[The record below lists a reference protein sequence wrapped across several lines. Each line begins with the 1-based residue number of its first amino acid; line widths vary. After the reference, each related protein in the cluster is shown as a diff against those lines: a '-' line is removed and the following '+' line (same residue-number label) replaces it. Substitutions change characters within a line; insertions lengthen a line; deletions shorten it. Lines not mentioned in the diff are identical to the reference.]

1 MKTFKISELI
11 NTNVV
16 SSSCAPESCVYWQYC
31 TSSGSAC
38 YSLQYVRTDGTNAS
52 TLNGE
57 RRPKRIELAHPF
69 QLVLVFDY
77 AIA

>member
-11 NTNVV
+11 NTDVV
-16 SSSCAPESCVYWQYC
+16 SSCAPESCVYWQYC

-38 YSLQYVRTDGTNAS
+38 YSLQYVRTDGANAS

-57 RRPKRIELAHPF
+57 QRTKRIECANPF
-69 QLVLVFDY
+69 RLVLVFDH